1 MNPGRGPCEKSTT
14 GNGAELQQR
23 CTDQRIG
30 CRLGLKRIGLRIGVE
45 REIRVKKRKLHQR
58 PDGEATEFWQVNEEE
73 SEDSQMKGLYF
84 FASFSKIRETYFSG
98 S

>member
-30 CRLGLKRIGLRIGVE
+30 CKLGLKRIGLRIGVE

-58 PDGEATEFWQVNEEE
+58 PDGEATEFCQVNEEE
-73 SEDSQMKGLYF
+73 SEDGQMKVCISLLPF
-84 FASFSKIRETYFSG
+84 PK
-98 S
+98 